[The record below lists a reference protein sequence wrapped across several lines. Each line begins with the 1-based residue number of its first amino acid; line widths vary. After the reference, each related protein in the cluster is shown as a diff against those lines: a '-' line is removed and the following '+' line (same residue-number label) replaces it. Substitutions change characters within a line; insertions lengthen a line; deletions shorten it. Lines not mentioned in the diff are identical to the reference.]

1 MSKQKIRA
9 SGLFKEYFTIF
20 FLVILVS
27 FTVLGGSL
35 IVFARNYF
43 RDEKIA
49 LLAENAESISGTVA
63 QMVGS
68 DYASQHPT
76 NTALMICGDL
86 VTVSDAI
93 EADFF
98 ICNTEGKVI
107 YCREM
112 RRSDLV
118 LYTGDCIIHNK
129 IHIPQEILKS
139 LSHKPYSGTTTLNGT
154 FDSKRFVYATA
165 VNIDGKPVAYVVGM
179 QPISESLKPYILAI
193 LRMFGV
199 SALITLAVAFVAVYF
214 MSYEMTRPLRQMSEA
229 TKRYAEG
236 DFSMRIRVDGRN
248 EMADLAKAFNTMA
261 KDLASLESSRRSFV
275 ANVSHELKTPMTTIG
290 GFIDGILDGTIEPDQ
305 QEHYLRIVSD
315 EVKRLHR
322 LVVSMLNLSKI
333 EAGELALK
341 RRDFDVSEMI
351 FRTVLGF
358 EQLIEQKHFEI
369 TGLENL
375 QSVMIS
381 GDEDLLTQVV
391 YNLIDNAV
399 KFTPEGGEIHFDVVH
414 DMQKVYVSIRNSGK
428 GISSEEIERIF
439 ERFYKVDKSRS
450 YDVKGAGLGLYIA
463 KSIVEMHGGSIKA
476 SSLENQYTQFSFWVP
491 MHTENM

>member
-1 MSKQKIRA
+1 MSKQKRRA

-43 RDEKIA
+43 RDEKIS

-68 DYASQHPT
+68 DYASQYPT

-179 QPISESLKPYILAI
+179 QPISESLKP
-193 LRMFGV
+193 
-199 SALITLAVAFVAVYF
+199 
-214 MSYEMTRPLRQMSEA
+214 
-229 TKRYAEG
+229 
-236 DFSMRIRVDGRN
+236 
-248 EMADLAKAFNTMA
+248 
-261 KDLASLESSRRSFV
+261 
-275 ANVSHELKTPMTTIG
+275 
-290 GFIDGILDGTIEPDQ
+290 
-305 QEHYLRIVSD
+305 
-315 EVKRLHR
+315 
-322 LVVSMLNLSKI
+322 
-333 EAGELALK
+333 
-341 RRDFDVSEMI
+341 
-351 FRTVLGF
+351 
-358 EQLIEQKHFEI
+358 
-369 TGLENL
+369 
-375 QSVMIS
+375 
-381 GDEDLLTQVV
+381 
-391 YNLIDNAV
+391 
-399 KFTPEGGEIHFDVVH
+399 
-414 DMQKVYVSIRNSGK
+414 
-428 GISSEEIERIF
+428 
-439 ERFYKVDKSRS
+439 
-450 YDVKGAGLGLYIA
+450 
-463 KSIVEMHGGSIKA
+463 
-476 SSLENQYTQFSFWVP
+476 
-491 MHTENM
+491 